1 MSLADEKSHPIA
13 AGEQPLPGDE
23 AKTLARDVPGWTLV
37 DGRIEED
44 LRFADFGQ
52 AIEFVNRV
60 AGVAAREDHHPDI
73 LISYNRVRLILSTHK
88 IGGLSRNDFIVAA
101 KIDRLL

>member
-13 AGEQPLPGDE
+13 AGAQPLSKEE
-23 AKTLARDVPGWTLV
+23 ARALARDVPGWALV
-37 DGRIEED
+37 DGRIEEE
-44 LRFADFGQ
+44 LRFPDFGQ
-52 AIEFVNRV
+52 AMEFVNRV

-73 LISYNRVRLILSTHK
+73 VISYNKVRLVLSTHK

-101 KIDRLL
+101 KIDRLV